1 MDGAKIEKG
10 IMITAAIFWILVAI
24 GCIGLTLAV
33 GDLIFVF
40 FCIGFS
46 TIAMMGSVYFFRKAT
61 QKKIYSAKIE
71 RGLSITAAI
80 VCILVAIN
88 GIILTVVAA
97 SFGGLISAFFFLF
110 CIGFVSMAMMGS
122 IYFFRNA
129 NNKSDE
135 RD

>member
-71 RGLSITAAI
+71 SALMIIAAI
-80 VCILVAIN
+80 VCIQVAIY
-88 GIILTVVAA
+88 GIGLTVLGA
-97 SFGGLISAFFFLF
+97 SFGEPQSAFFVLF
-110 CIGFVSMAMMGS
+110 GVAFITVAMMGS
-122 IYFFRNA
+122 VFFFRKA
-129 NNKSDE
+129 NMKSDE